1 MSLAAALRTAQSSL
15 MAKASQTA
23 VASRNIAG
31 ASDPSYSRKIAVT
44 TTDAAGGAQ
53 IVTIRR
59 ATDQIL
65 FSKLLSSASSSA
77 AQQAISASLESLEQ
91 VAGDPQAEHSPAG
104 RITLLTNAIQQFAVA
119 PSDTVLAQAV
129 VTAASELAEAL
140 NSATATVQQVRADAD
155 AAIANSVATI
165 NDLLAQFQKVNGA
178 VVTGARSGADI
189 TDALDARDALLA
201 KLSEEIGI
209 TTISRADHDI
219 AIYTD
224 SGVPLF
230 DTVARTVTFEPTRAY
245 LAGTSGKAVMVDGIP
260 VIGDAATMPIGS
272 GRIEG
277 LAVVRDE
284 VAVAFQAQL
293 DEIARGLIEAFAES
307 DQSVPAT
314 LPDVPG
320 LFTYYGAPAMP
331 ASGVASA
338 GLAAE
343 ITVNP
348 NVDPARGGTL
358 SLLRDGGIADP
369 GNPAY
374 VHNPTGAAS
383 YSGLLQDY
391 LDELGAVRAFDPGAG
406 LGPSATLVGFAG
418 SSVSWLE
425 AARAE
430 AAAKGEYQS
439 SLLARTSEA
448 LSNATGVNLDN
459 EMSILLEL
467 ERSYQASSRLMS
479 AVDMMFAS
487 LLEAVG

>member
-31 ASDPSYSRKIAVT
+31 ASDPAYSRKLAIT
-44 TTDAAGGAQ
+44 TTDAATGAQ

-59 ATDQIL
+59 ATDQAL
-65 FSKLLSSASSSA
+65 FAKLLSSTSSSA
-77 AQQAISASLESLEQ
+77 AQQAIVASLEMLEQ
-91 VAGDPQAEHSPAG
+91 TVGDPEAEHSPAA
-104 RITLLTNAIQQFAVA
+104 RITALSNAIQQFAVA

-129 VTAASELAEAL
+129 VTEASSLADAL
-140 NSATATVQQVRADAD
+140 NAATATVQQVRADAD
-155 AAIANSVATI
+155 AAIAGSVAAI
-165 NDLLAQFQKVNGA
+165 NDLLAQFEALNAAVVNGS
-178 VVTGARSGADI
+178 RSGADV

-201 KLSEEIGI
+201 RLSEEIGI
-209 TTISRADHDI
+209 TTVSRSDNDI

-224 SGVPLF
+224 SGISLF
-230 DTVARTVTFEPTRAY
+230 DIVARTVTFEPTRAY
-245 LAGTSGKAVMVDGIP
+245 AAGTSGNAVVVDGVP
-260 VIGDAATMPIGS
+260 LFGNGATMPIGS
-272 GRIEG
+272 GRLEG
-277 LAVVRDE
+277 LALIRDE
-284 VAVAFQAQL
+284 IAVAFQTQL

-320 LFTYYGAPAMP
+320 LFTYSGAPAIP
-331 ASGVASA
+331 IPGIASA
-338 GLAAE
+338 GLAGE
-343 ITVNP
+343 ISVNA
-348 NVDPARGGTL
+348 NVDPGRGGSLT
-358 SLLRDGGIADP
+358 LLRDGGISDP

-374 VHNPTGAAS
+374 IHNASGAAS

-391 LDELGAVRAFDPGAG
+391 LDQLGAARAFDSGAG

-430 AAAKGEYQS
+430 AAQKGDYHN

-467 ERSYQASSRLMS
+467 ERSYQASSKLIS